1 LESEG
6 VKIPDSIRHKYW
18 ILIILSFSSKNSNY
32 YYKNKYLN
40 LIAWF
45 KCLTT

>member
-18 ILIILSFSSKNSNY
+18 ILIILSFSSK
-32 YYKNKYLN
+32 
-40 LIAWF
+40 I
-45 KCLTT
+45 LTTIIKINI